1 MASSVTLSITYW
13 ASRSLRESSSGEEN
27 TLSAY
32 SPESTAK
39 ESQAQPVNTSLQS
52 RNVLS
57 CALEKRLT
65 LTRAIHLQSSTWAND
80 LFSLMQNMSQ
90 TFQPQSGAASR
101 HLTVHAAFHLFFTDA
116 KYVANILAPQGGCFP
131 APHRPRPVPS
141 FFH

>member
-1 MASSVTLSITYW
+1 MTSSVTLSITYW

-27 TLSAY
+27 TLSAS
-32 SPESTAK
+32 SPESTGK
-39 ESQAQPVNTSLQS
+39 ESQAQTVSTSLQAEM
-52 RNVLS
+52 S
-57 CALEKRLT
+57 CFALLEKRLT
-65 LTRAIHLQSSTWAND
+65 LTRAIHLQSSTWANE

-116 KYVANILAPQGGCFP
+116 KYVANILAPEWGCFQ
-131 APHRPRPVPS
+131 APHRARPVPS

>member
-1 MASSVTLSITYW
+1 MTSSVTLSITYW

-27 TLSAY
+27 TLSASSPGEY
-32 SPESTAK
+32 SQRVSSAAG
-39 ESQAQPVNTSLQS
+39 QHFVAS

-65 LTRAIHLQSSTWAND
+65 LTRAIHLQSSTWANE

-90 TFQPQSGAASR
+90 TFQPRNGAASR

-116 KYVANILAPQGGCFP
+116 KYVANILYGTD
-131 APHRPRPVPS
+131 PRRGE
-141 FFH
+141 